1 MKGVGT
7 AGELPL
13 VEEQYGTRSLQLR
26 RYTCDHRGV
35 RRVWVPGDQL
45 VWSNVQKF
53 VKVASRPSLVATVYL
68 HASESVFSLRTC
80 LSVYHNSGERPCR
93 G

>member
-1 MKGVGT
+1 MKRVGT

-13 VEEQYGTRSLQLR
+13 VEEQYGARSLQLR

-35 RRVWVPGDQL
+35 RRVWVPGDQR

-53 VKVASRPSLVATVYL
+53 VKVALRPLAGIHYD
-68 HASESVFSLRTC
+68 
-80 LSVYHNSGERPCR
+80 
-93 G
+93 

>member
-1 MKGVGT
+1 MKRVGT

-53 VKVASRPSLVATVYL
+53 VKVALRPLASALLATSYSAFACKGISFQL
-68 HASESVFSLRTC
+68 HFSQR
-80 LSVYHNSGERPCR
+80 VP
-93 G
+93 